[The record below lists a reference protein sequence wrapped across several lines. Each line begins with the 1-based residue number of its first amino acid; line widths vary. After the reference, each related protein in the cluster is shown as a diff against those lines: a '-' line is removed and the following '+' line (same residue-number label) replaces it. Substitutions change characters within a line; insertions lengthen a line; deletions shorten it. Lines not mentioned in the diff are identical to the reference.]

1 MAAWHLTCRLF
12 CNTRWRGDVPR
23 QHTRLMAYYKTT
35 KTLHKYGAFTLSGEM
50 SSTRNSKSLQPV
62 FGTDDAVHKLGRS
75 HYYKFRAANLMFGFN
90 SNITNRLLNFCEF
103 NALRKNQLY
112 VQTSTFLHL
121 RTTRTR
127 TSSHAHPIAPP
138 MDQRCR

>member
-1 MAAWHLTCRLF
+1 
-12 CNTRWRGDVPR
+12 
-23 QHTRLMAYYKTT
+23 MAYYKTT

-90 SNITNRLLNFCEF
+90 SNITNRLLGFCEF

-112 VQTSTFLHL
+112 VNNIDVLMSQNHT
-121 RTTRTR
+121 
-127 TSSHAHPIAPP
+127 HAHLFA
-138 MDQRCR
+138 CRPHRPTNGPECR